1 MHISIRVLDV
11 KQETQLHKRKP
22 TSHQQQH
29 ASQLPF
35 RSIFLQQPNCNATVM
50 YMNRVM
56 SKMHTTCEENG
67 QIGPIKQRGSRHT
80 FLLYEKTVY

>member
-50 YMNRVM
+50 YMNRVKCILHVK
-56 SKMHTTCEENG
+56 KMDKLVQSNKG
-67 QIGPIKQRGSRHT
+67 VQDILFYFMRKQFISN
-80 FLLYEKTVY
+80 